1 MKKTQFKDAIRNIQ
15 KQFVSFLSIVV
26 IAMMAVVAYLGIV
39 YSAEAT
45 VRGAESYFN
54 AHRMWDIQITSTLL
68 MGQED
73 LDAVRALDYVE
84 LAEPVQVFP
93 AYLMAEGQ
101 KENVSLMSLSKELA
115 AYDLTA
121 GRPPETTQECML
133 EKSIADAYGYEVGS
147 RIHLENETLAGID
160 PILQKDYVV
169 SGLFIHPDH
178 ISPQVPLTPYI
189 LVLDACFDQE
199 TLDGQ
204 FSQMLVQVRGAPAER
219 YGEVYQKLIDDVE
232 ADLAPLAERRAAER
246 TADVR
251 GRYEQEL
258 QEARDKLSDA
268 AQKLRDSRRMLD
280 DGWAEL
286 EQGAEKLGIG
296 KEQLD
301 GASPL
306 LQDAE
311 ARIREGE
318 AMLKAGKA
326 QLDQIA
332 GYIQNGVDWIKE
344 KVTRDIWPENEWVSY
359 DEFMDAVNS
368 GEAALLEFLYE
379 ESGYNDGVLK
389 LKRALSELERAR
401 LDWYY
406 MGEEYLDGVALY
418 EKGRKQLEQSEATFA
433 EGQAQYEDGKRQL
446 TEAEEKLAQLG
457 ECRWVVLDNYDNA
470 GFVFAETN
478 SNNIQAMS
486 LSFSLIF
493 LAIAAIVIYAT
504 VGRIVGEQSKLVG
517 ATKAMGLYNREILA
531 KYLIFGC
538 GATILGLLLGIL
550 VSYFGMQLFILQ
562 AQTAFFTYGKPD
574 PVFLP
579 LPTVLV
585 LVGGTALS
593 VLSVWLACSGLL
605 RTPPIQLMQ
614 GAAETSALKK
624 ARKSSRGRL
633 YTRLIFL
640 NMRAD
645 SKRVLV
651 TIVSVAGCCLLLV
664 VGFVLKYGISRVC
677 DRQYGP
683 KAVVRYEAQVFFDRD
698 AGENVQEQFL
708 HRLEELSLPSLGARQ
723 ESLVIEPNGH
733 FTSATLLCAD
743 PAGLSEFYG
752 LYDAKTAQPLAV
764 PGSGALV
771 PKRFH
776 EAYEIPVGDS
786 FTLYDSAMNSSEVRV
801 AGVFNNYFG
810 HLLFFSPAAYR
821 AAFGHKVET
830 NCFLV
835 KTGEMS
841 LDELSGK
848 LSDLPGFLSVKD
860 AAAERTWFNDL
871 SGLINYV
878 VVLMIFIAGMMA
890 YFILVNLSKTY
901 ILKKSR
907 ELTIMRINGFTVKE
921 CVRYAAWDL
930 FLTTVAGIL
939 LGMAVGGPL
948 GSWVIQRLE
957 QPFLQ
962 YVRTPDV
969 RSFIFGALI
978 TAAFSY
984 LINAS
989 ALRRVKHLKLSDL
1002 S

>member
-1 MKKTQFKDAIRNIQ
+1 M
-15 KQFVSFLSIVV
+15 
-26 IAMMAVVAYLGIV
+26 
-39 YSAEAT
+39 
-45 VRGAESYFN
+45 
-54 AHRMWDIQITSTLL
+54 
-68 MGQED
+68 
-73 LDAVRALDYVE
+73 
-84 LAEPVQVFP
+84 
-93 AYLMAEGQ
+93 
-101 KENVSLMSLSKELA
+101 
-115 AYDLTA
+115 
-121 GRPPETTQECML
+121 
-133 EKSIADAYGYEVGS
+133 
-147 RIHLENETLAGID
+147 
-160 PILQKDYVV
+160 
-169 SGLFIHPDH
+169 
-178 ISPQVPLTPYI
+178 
-189 LVLDACFDQE
+189 
-199 TLDGQ
+199 
-204 FSQMLVQVRGAPAER
+204 
-219 YGEVYQKLIDDVE
+219 
-232 ADLAPLAERRAAER
+232 
-246 TADVR
+246 
-251 GRYEQEL
+251 
-258 QEARDKLSDA
+258 
-268 AQKLRDSRRMLD
+268 
-280 DGWAEL
+280 
-286 EQGAEKLGIG
+286 
-296 KEQLD
+296 
-301 GASPL
+301 
-306 LQDAE
+306 
-311 ARIREGE
+311 
-318 AMLKAGKA
+318 
-326 QLDQIA
+326 
-332 GYIQNGVDWIKE
+332 
-344 KVTRDIWPENEWVSY
+344 
-359 DEFMDAVNS
+359 
-368 GEAALLEFLYE
+368 
-379 ESGYNDGVLK
+379 K

-457 ECRWVVLDNYDNA
+457 ECRWVILDNYDNA

-585 LVGGTALS
+585 LIGGTALS

-786 FTLYDSAMNSSEVRV
+786 FTL
-801 AGVFNNYFG
+801 
-810 HLLFFSPAAYR
+810 
-821 AAFGHKVET
+821 
-830 NCFLV
+830 
-835 KTGEMS
+835 
-841 LDELSGK
+841 
-848 LSDLPGFLSVKD
+848 
-860 AAAERTWFNDL
+860 
-871 SGLINYV
+871 
-878 VVLMIFIAGMMA
+878 
-890 YFILVNLSKTY
+890 SKTY

-969 RSFIFGALI
+969 RSFIYGALI

>member
-219 YGEVYQKLIDDVE
+219 YGKVYQKLIDDVE

-251 GRYEQEL
+251 GRYEKDL

-301 GASPL
+301 GAPPL
-306 LQDAE
+306 MQDAE

-344 KVTRDIWPENEWVSY
+344 RVTRDIWPENEWVSY

-368 GEAALLEFLYE
+368 GEAALL
-379 ESGYNDGVLK
+379 
-389 LKRALSELERAR
+389 
-401 LDWYY
+401 
-406 MGEEYLDGVALY
+406 
-418 EKGRKQLEQSEATFA
+418 
-433 EGQAQYEDGKRQL
+433 
-446 TEAEEKLAQLG
+446 
-457 ECRWVVLDNYDNA
+457 
-470 GFVFAETN
+470 
-478 SNNIQAMS
+478 
-486 LSFSLIF
+486 
-493 LAIAAIVIYAT
+493 
-504 VGRIVGEQSKLVG
+504 
-517 ATKAMGLYNREILA
+517 
-531 KYLIFGC
+531 
-538 GATILGLLLGIL
+538 
-550 VSYFGMQLFILQ
+550 
-562 AQTAFFTYGKPD
+562 
-574 PVFLP
+574 
-579 LPTVLV
+579 
-585 LVGGTALS
+585 
-593 VLSVWLACSGLL
+593 
-605 RTPPIQLMQ
+605 
-614 GAAETSALKK
+614 
-624 ARKSSRGRL
+624 
-633 YTRLIFL
+633 
-640 NMRAD
+640 
-645 SKRVLV
+645 
-651 TIVSVAGCCLLLV
+651 
-664 VGFVLKYGISRVC
+664 
-677 DRQYGP
+677 
-683 KAVVRYEAQVFFDRD
+683 
-698 AGENVQEQFL
+698 
-708 HRLEELSLPSLGARQ
+708 
-723 ESLVIEPNGH
+723 
-733 FTSATLLCAD
+733 
-743 PAGLSEFYG
+743 EFYG

-821 AAFGHKVET
+821 AAFGSEVET

-848 LSDLPGFLSVKD
+848 LSDLQGFLSVKD

>member
-1 MKKTQFKDAIRNIQ
+1 
-15 KQFVSFLSIVV
+15 
-26 IAMMAVVAYLGIV
+26 MMAVVAYLGIV

-199 TLDGQ
+199 TLDEQ
-204 FSQMLVQVRGAPAER
+204 FSQMLVQV
-219 YGEVYQKLIDDVE
+219 
-232 ADLAPLAERRAAER
+232 
-246 TADVR
+246 
-251 GRYEQEL
+251 
-258 QEARDKLSDA
+258 
-268 AQKLRDSRRMLD
+268 
-280 DGWAEL
+280 
-286 EQGAEKLGIG
+286 
-296 KEQLD
+296 
-301 GASPL
+301 
-306 LQDAE
+306 
-311 ARIREGE
+311 
-318 AMLKAGKA
+318 
-326 QLDQIA
+326 
-332 GYIQNGVDWIKE
+332 
-344 KVTRDIWPENEWVSY
+344 
-359 DEFMDAVNS
+359 
-368 GEAALLEFLYE
+368 
-379 ESGYNDGVLK
+379 
-389 LKRALSELERAR
+389 
-401 LDWYY
+401 
-406 MGEEYLDGVALY
+406 
-418 EKGRKQLEQSEATFA
+418 
-433 EGQAQYEDGKRQL
+433 
-446 TEAEEKLAQLG
+446 
-457 ECRWVVLDNYDNA
+457 
-470 GFVFAETN
+470 
-478 SNNIQAMS
+478 
-486 LSFSLIF
+486 
-493 LAIAAIVIYAT
+493 
-504 VGRIVGEQSKLVG
+504 
-517 ATKAMGLYNREILA
+517 
-531 KYLIFGC
+531 
-538 GATILGLLLGIL
+538 
-550 VSYFGMQLFILQ
+550 
-562 AQTAFFTYGKPD
+562 
-574 PVFLP
+574 
-579 LPTVLV
+579 
-585 LVGGTALS
+585 
-593 VLSVWLACSGLL
+593 
-605 RTPPIQLMQ
+605 
-614 GAAETSALKK
+614 
-624 ARKSSRGRL
+624 
-633 YTRLIFL
+633 
-640 NMRAD
+640 
-645 SKRVLV
+645 
-651 TIVSVAGCCLLLV
+651 
-664 VGFVLKYGISRVC
+664 
-677 DRQYGP
+677 
-683 KAVVRYEAQVFFDRD
+683 
-698 AGENVQEQFL
+698 QFL
-708 HRLEELSLPSLGARQ
+708 HRLEELALPSLGARQ

-733 FTSATLLCAD
+733 FASATLLCAD

-786 FTLYDSAMNSSEVRV
+786 FT
-801 AGVFNNYFG
+801 
-810 HLLFFSPAAYR
+810 
-821 AAFGHKVET
+821 
-830 NCFLV
+830 
-835 KTGEMS
+835 
-841 LDELSGK
+841 
-848 LSDLPGFLSVKD
+848 
-860 AAAERTWFNDL
+860 
-871 SGLINYV
+871 
-878 VVLMIFIAGMMA
+878 
-890 YFILVNLSKTY
+890 LSKTY